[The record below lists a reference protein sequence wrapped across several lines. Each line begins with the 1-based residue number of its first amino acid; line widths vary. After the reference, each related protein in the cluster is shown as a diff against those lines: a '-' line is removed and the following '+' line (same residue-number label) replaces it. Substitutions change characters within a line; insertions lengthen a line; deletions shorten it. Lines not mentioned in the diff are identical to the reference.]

1 MFGVECCGD
10 VGVVRRLG
18 ADETRDDP
26 HGRGGGRG
34 APHEIH
40 GGRRQALGQVLLIH
54 GDGLLLDRGGE
65 YIEVEA
71 LMDVKAG
78 ASLILLRLR
87 FHPLVVSL
95 PGTVWTAGAW
105 VVVAFAVSSCS
116 PGRAV
121 Q

>member
-1 MFGVECCGD
+1 MNVHQSTTFSNYHKNAESNDIDFLLFVSRDLFCQLFGVELRGD

-54 GDGLLLDRGGE
+54 GDGLLLDRGGG
-65 YIEVEA
+65 IRCV
-71 LMDVKAG
+71 
-78 ASLILLRLR
+78 I
-87 FHPLVVSL
+87 
-95 PGTVWTAGAW
+95 
-105 VVVAFAVSSCS
+105 
-116 PGRAV
+116 
-121 Q
+121 

>member
-54 GDGLLLDRGGE
+54 GDGLLLDRGGVV
-65 YIEVEA
+65 YVEA
-71 LMDVKAG
+71 GVQGEGSYAVV
-78 ASLILLRLR
+78 LLFLE
-87 FHPLVVSL
+87 
-95 PGTVWTAGAW
+95 GG
-105 VVVAFAVSSCS
+105 
-116 PGRAV
+116 
-121 Q
+121 

>member
-10 VGVVRRLG
+10 VDVVRRLG

-54 GDGLLLDRGGE
+54 GDGLLLDRGGGVV
-65 YIEVEA
+65 YVEA
-71 LMDVKAG
+71 RVQGEDSYA
-78 ASLILLRLR
+78 
-87 FHPLVVSL
+87 VVL
-95 PGTVWTAGAW
+95 WFLEGG
-105 VVVAFAVSSCS
+105 
-116 PGRAV
+116 
-121 Q
+121 

>member
-1 MFGVECCGD
+1 MFALVEVFPEFVEFLLYVSRVLFCQVFGVECCGD

-54 GDGLLLDRGGE
+54 GDGLLLDRGGGG
-65 YIEVEA
+65 IRSCWGV
-71 LMDVKAG
+71 DG
-78 ASLILLRLR
+78 HRGR
-87 FHPLVVSL
+87 C
-95 PGTVWTAGAW
+95 
-105 VVVAFAVSSCS
+105 FA
-116 PGRAV
+116 
-121 Q
+121 

>member
-40 GGRRQALGQVLLIH
+40 GGRRQALGEVLLIH
-54 GDGLLLDRGGE
+54 GDGLLLDRGGVGYGE
-65 YIEVEA
+65 AGA
-71 LMDVKAG
+71 LMDVRTG
-78 ASLILLRLR
+78 
-87 FHPLVVSL
+87 V
-95 PGTVWTAGAW
+95 
-105 VVVAFAVSSCS
+105 
-116 PGRAV
+116 
-121 Q
+121 